1 MIVIAIDRGFKQV
14 KAPRIE
20 VLTLGVNNRT
30 GTLVIATGVTQGTN
44 LVTERVD
51 RVACSAHGVLG
62 RIGAHAH
69 RVDRAIQGEISAE
82 CTIDNR
88 KFHVR
93 SIDRY
98 NDAITV
104 GRSLKRKMT
113 RIQRLLVLQAFN
125 AQRRHVLRLAICGGV
140 PVIPAVCI
148 EIQTPK
154 LIGCPVSAGLRHE
167 GVTDT
172 EVTNL
177 NTVVIDGFI
186 ANCHLLARLICRTGQ
201 TAHDICFR
209 LPIPRIH
216 MEVNDLEVLHIRQG
230 VDTETTVH
238 TSFHDGVGN
247 GPVLQSR

>member
-1 MIVIAIDRGFKQV
+1 MIVIAINGGFKQV
-14 KAPRIE
+14 KAPRIK
-20 VLTLGVNNRT
+20 VFTLRVDNRT
-30 GTLVIATGVTQGTN
+30 GTKVIATGITQGTN
-44 LVTERVD
+44 LVTEGVD
-51 RVACSAHGVLG
+51 RVARPAHGVLG
-62 RIGAHAH
+62 RVRAHAH

-88 KFHVR
+88 QFRVR

-113 RIQRLLVLQAFN
+113 RIQRLLVLQPFN
-125 AQRRHVLRLAICGGV
+125 AQHRHVLRLAICGGV
-140 PVIPAVCI
+140 PVIPTVCI

-177 NTVVIDGFI
+177 NTVVVDSFI
-186 ANCHLLARLICRTGQ
+186 TNRHLLARLICRTGQ
-201 TAHDICFR
+201 TANDICFR
-209 LPIPRIH
+209 LPIP
-216 MEVNDLEVLHIRQG
+216 
-230 VDTETTVH
+230 
-238 TSFHDGVGN
+238 
-247 GPVLQSR
+247 

>member
-1 MIVIAIDRGFKQV
+1 
-14 KAPRIE
+14 
-20 VLTLGVNNRT
+20 
-30 GTLVIATGVTQGTN
+30 
-44 LVTERVD
+44 
-51 RVACSAHGVLG
+51 
-62 RIGAHAH
+62 
-69 RVDRAIQGEISAE
+69 
-82 CTIDNR
+82 
-88 KFHVR
+88 
-93 SIDRY
+93 
-98 NDAITV
+98 
-104 GRSLKRKMT
+104 MT
-113 RIQRLLVLQAFN
+113 RIQRLLVLQPFN

-177 NTVVIDGFI
+177 NAVVVDSFI
-186 ANCHLLARLICRTGQ
+186 ADCHLLPRLIRRAGQ
-201 TAHDICFR
+201 AAHDIRFR

-230 VDTETTVH
+230 VDTESTVH